1 MPFNLGKYT
10 ELNSFLKT
18 KNVTLVAVSKFQ
30 PLEEI
35 QKAYNAGIR
44 DFGEN
49 YAQELCSKFPALPDD
64 IRWHFIGHL
73 QTNKVKYIAPF
84 VYLIQSVDSANLLKE
99 INKQAKKAGR
109 IIKCLLQLHIAEET
123 SKTGFNEDE
132 ILKINYA
139 DYPNIEICGMM
150 GMATFTGNE
159 EILKNEFSKLRETFL
174 KAKPQ
179 FPQMQFLSMGMTDD
193 YKTAISQGSTMVRV
207 GSLLFGRRS

>member
-1 MPFNLGKYT
+1 MPFNVEKYN

-35 QKAYNAGIR
+35 QKAYDAGIR

-49 YAQELCSKFPALPDD
+49 YAQELSSKFPALPDD

-84 VYLIQSVDSANLLKE
+84 VYLIQSVDSENLLKE

-109 IIKCLLQLHIAEET
+109 IIKCLLQLHIAEES

-132 ILKINYA
+132 ILKINYSE
-139 DYPNIEICGMM
+139 YPNIEICGMM

-174 KAKPQ
+174 KAKRR
-179 FPQMQFLSMGMTDD
+179 FPQMQILSMGMTDD
-193 YKTAISQGSTMVRV
+193 YKTAISEGSTMVRV